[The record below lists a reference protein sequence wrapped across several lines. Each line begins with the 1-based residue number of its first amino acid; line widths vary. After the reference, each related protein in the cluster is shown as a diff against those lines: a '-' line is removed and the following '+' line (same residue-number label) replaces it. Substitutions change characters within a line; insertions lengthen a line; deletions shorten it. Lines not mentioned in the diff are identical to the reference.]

1 MSVAVMPSAGFE
13 SHVVRYGTI
22 LFSLLLHGM
31 LFANYDGAPA
41 GIKQPIESVTRLSFL
56 APAPT
61 PAVVPEVIPEKPP
74 EKKKV
79 KPVPKPVKRVVKKKV
94 RKKVVKPVPVQEVVQ
109 EQVTEPEPVVMA
121 AAPVLPAAAAVVPQ
135 IDEGLIKRETERY
148 LTEVMAHIE
157 QHKWY
162 PKAARRRGIEGEV
175 FVRFTL
181 QPDGTAQQLI
191 VENGPS
197 VLLAAAKKAVEK
209 AIPMPM
215 PPKSIHCPLE
225 CEFRMAFNLNAS

>member
-1 MSVAVMPSAGFE
+1 MSAMAIPSVGFE
-13 SHVVRYGTI
+13 SQIIRYGTI
-22 LFSLLLHGM
+22 LFSLLLHGV
-31 LFANYDGAPA
+31 LFASYGGPPA
-41 GIKQPIESVTRLSFL
+41 GVKQPVQSVTRLSFL
-56 APAPT
+56 APTPT
-61 PAVVPEVIPEKPP
+61 PAVVPEVVPEKPP

-79 KPVPKPVKRVVKKKV
+79 KPVTDPVKKVVKKKV
-94 RKKVVKPVPVQEVVQ
+94 RKKVFKPVQEVVQ
-109 EQVTEPEPVVMA
+109 EKISEPEPVVMA
-121 AAPVLPAAAAVVPQ
+121 AAPVAATAVPQ

-175 FVRFTL
+175 HVRFTL
-181 QPDGTAQQLI
+181 QPDGTAKQLV

-197 VLLAAAKKAVEK
+197 VLLAAARKAVEK
-209 AIPMPM
+209 AVPMPM
-215 PPKSIHCPLE
+215 PPKSIHCPIE